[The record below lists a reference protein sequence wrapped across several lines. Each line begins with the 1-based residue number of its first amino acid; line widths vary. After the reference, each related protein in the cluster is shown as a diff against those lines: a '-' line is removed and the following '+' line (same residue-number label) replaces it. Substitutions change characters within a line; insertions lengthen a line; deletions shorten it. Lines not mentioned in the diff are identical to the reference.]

1 MSSAGRCFR
10 TKKCVK
16 MRERRRKRRERCAVR
31 AKIPLNRKI
40 YDVLV
45 AVAVVKTTA
54 KATPKTND
62 LIGSMKKNNRAAL
75 AARSL
80 V

>member
-1 MSSAGRCFR
+1 MPKSLFFFFFSIFS
-10 TKKCVK
+10 
-16 MRERRRKRRERCAVR
+16 
-31 AKIPLNRKI
+31 LNRQI
-40 YDVLV
+40 SDVLV

-75 AARSL
+75 ANTVKFSYYRL
-80 V
+80 

>member
-1 MSSAGRCFR
+1 MQGVQYVPKSLFFFFFSFFS
-10 TKKCVK
+10 
-16 MRERRRKRRERCAVR
+16 
-31 AKIPLNRKI
+31 LNRQI
-40 YDVLV
+40 SEVLV

-75 AARSL
+75 ANIVKFSYYRF
-80 V
+80 

>member
-1 MSSAGRCFR
+1 MSSAGSCFR
-10 TKKCVK
+10 TGVQPKSLGFFLFFALK
-16 MRERRRKRRERCAVR
+16 
-31 AKIPLNRKI
+31 RKI
-40 YDVLV
+40 SDVIV
-45 AVAVVKTTA
+45 AVAVVMTKT
-54 KATPKTND
+54 ATPKTND